1 MYAVSAIFFF
11 SFFLTY
17 IPPHTHPYPSHH
29 TNSKKTLYH
38 TRTGV
43 ETEVEVEEEV
53 VMVELDVTTE
63 EADAGGRVDLSSQR
77 HEAPAGGAAARSS
90 AAAAT
95 TTARRD
101 MPEKEA
107 RLVIH
112 LCLHSPG
119 AVIRSLDLYSRH
131 SITLLMLLIIN
142 NGVLL
147 YVCCIW

>member
-1 MYAVSAIFFF
+1 M
-11 SFFLTY
+11 
-17 IPPHTHPYPSHH
+17 
-29 TNSKKTLYH
+29 
-38 TRTGV
+38 

-112 LCLHSPG
+112 IFVCIVPAPSLL
-119 AVIRSLDLYSRH
+119 SLDLYSRH

-147 YVCCIW
+147 YECCIW